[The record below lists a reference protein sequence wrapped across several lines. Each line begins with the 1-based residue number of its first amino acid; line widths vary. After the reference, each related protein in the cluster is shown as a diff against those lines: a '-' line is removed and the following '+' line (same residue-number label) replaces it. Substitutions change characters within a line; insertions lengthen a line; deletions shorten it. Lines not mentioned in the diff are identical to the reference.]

1 MTTTATNNPAALPCL
16 DGIRALRIGVT
27 GGIGSGKSY
36 VCRQIEAAGHA
47 VFYCDDEAKRIIRTD
62 RQVMGEL
69 RQLVGEDVYAPDGS
83 LQKAVLAA
91 YLCRGA
97 DCAERVNRIVHPRVA
112 EAFRQF
118 CLARQA
124 AEGTT
129 VPTLLAG
136 GHEITPKALAAL
148 PVSGTVFMECALLFE
163 TGFDRL
169 TSRSVLVHV
178 SRPTQLKR
186 LMARDG
192 ISREKA
198 EAWIALQMPEE
209 EKLKRADCI
218 ITNE

>member
-1 MTTTATNNPAALPCL
+1 MTTTATNNSAALPCL
-16 DGIRALRIGVT
+16 DGVRALRVGVT

-47 VFYCDDEAKRIIRTD
+47 VFYCDDEAKRIIRAD
-62 RQVMGEL
+62 RQVMSEL
-69 RQLVGEDVYAPDGS
+69 RRLVGENVYTSDGQ
-83 LQKAVLAA
+83 LCKAVLAA

-97 DCAERVNRIVHPRVA
+97 DCAARVNRIVHPRVA

-118 CLARQA
+118 CLARQV
-124 AEGTT
+124 AEGAPL
-129 VPTLLAG
+129 PTLPTG
-136 GHEITPKALAAL
+136 GQEITPQTLAAL
-148 PVSGTVFMECALLFE
+148 PASGTVFMECALLFE

-178 SRPTQLKR
+178 SHTTQLTR

-198 EAWIALQMPEE
+198 EAWIALQMTEE

>member
-1 MTTTATNNPAALPCL
+1 MTTTATNNPAVPPCL

-62 RQVMGEL
+62 HQVMSEL
-69 RQLVGEDVYAPDGS
+69 RQLVGEDVYTADGS

-124 AEGTT
+124 AEGTA
-129 VPTLLAG
+129 VPTLPAG
-136 GHEITPKALAAL
+136 GHEITPQVLAAL

-198 EAWIALQMPEE
+198 KAWIALQMPEE